1 MWMPR
6 RILQWFVV
14 SAAIGS
20 APVGRADSQPQ
31 TGGPPADLVVRNGL
45 VWTGVPGA
53 AEAQAIA
60 VAGDRIVAVGSDEE
74 ISSRIGPATR
84 VIDAGGRRVIPGITD
99 CHTHMVWG
107 GLGLSRIDLRNA
119 VDRTDFRNRIAAAVA
134 KLHPGEW
141 LLGGQ
146 WSVDSWDQP
155 EFPTRQWIDDLTPGT
170 PVCLTRIDGHQALVN
185 SVALKFAAIDVDGPA
200 DPPGGEIVRDPKTRQ
215 PTGILKDAAMDL
227 VTRRIPEPTVQE
239 KKQALVRA
247 MQHANRFGVTAVHDM
262 SEPAE
267 LDAIA
272 LAHDEDLLTLRFTVY
287 LSVSDWKANVE
298 KVKNYRVHDDWLHV
312 AGFKG
317 FMDGSLGSRNAYLRE
332 PFDDATPETKY
343 PRGML
348 TAMADPPS
356 KFAAQILAADAAGLQ
371 PAVHAIGDE
380 ANHILLDL
388 YEQVSAK
395 AGAHD
400 RRARVEHAQHLLPE
414 DISRFARLGVIPSMQ
429 PHHKADDGRYAET
442 ALGHKRCASS
452 YAFRSLLDSGAKLC
466 FGSDWP
472 VVTLSPFAGI
482 ATAVDARTLD
492 GRVWFPEQSITAE
505 QALTAYTVT
514 AAYATHREDRLGTLE
529 PGKLA
534 DIVILSQ
541 DILRIEPDRIA
552 ATIATHTIVGGQ
564 VVWVSPAPR

>member
-1 MWMPR
+1 M
-6 RILQWFVV
+6 
-14 SAAIGS
+14 
-20 APVGRADSQPQ
+20 GRAESQSDAGP
-31 TGGPPADLVVRNGL
+31 PPADLVIRSGR

-53 AEAQAIA
+53 AEAHAVAI
-60 VAGDRIVAVGSDEE
+60 AGDRIVAVGSDEE
-74 ISSRIGPATR
+74 ISARVGPATR
-84 VIDAGGRRVIPGITD
+84 VVDAGGRRVIPGVTD
-99 CHTHMVWG
+99 CHTHMMWG
-107 GLGLSRIDLRNA
+107 GLDLSRIDLRDA
-119 VDRTDFRNRIAAAVA
+119 ADRADFCNRIAAAVTA
-134 KLHPGEW
+134 LHPGQW

-146 WSVDSWDQP
+146 WSVESWDHP
-155 EFPTRQWIDDLTPGT
+155 ESPAREWIDDLTPGT

-185 SVALKFAAIDVDGPA
+185 SVALKIAGIDADGPA

-227 VTRRIPEPTVQE
+227 VSGRIPELTMQE
-239 KKQALVRA
+239 RKRALVAA
-247 MQHANRFGVTAVHDM
+247 MQHANRLGVTAVHDM

-272 LAHDEDLLTLRFTVY
+272 LLHDDNVLTVRFTVY
-287 LSVSDWKANVE
+287 LSVSDWKANIE
-298 KVKNYRVHDDWLHV
+298 KVKSYRIHDDWLHV

-332 PFDDATPETKY
+332 PFDDATPDTKY

-380 ANHILLDL
+380 ANHILLNL
-388 YEQVSAK
+388 YEEVSAK
-395 AGAHD
+395 AGPRD

-414 DISRFARLGVIPSMQ
+414 DVARFARLGVIPSLQ
-429 PHHKADDGRYAET
+429 PHHKADDGRYAEA

-514 AAYATHREDRLGTLE
+514 PAFATYREDRLGMLE

-534 DIVILSQ
+534 DVVILSQ
-541 DILRIEPDRIA
+541 DVLRIEPERIP
-552 ATIATHTIVGGQ
+552 ATEATCTIVGGR
-564 VVWVSPAPR
+564 VVWESPAH